1 MTQTGWNLF
10 IKQIQKESDGKY
22 SYHQAMTAASKIWR
36 ENPEVKAKYIA
47 LAAGSAS
54 SSDAVPLK
62 ATKGSKV
69 RARSSRKS
77 THATNSLDPDPVQS
91 AVADRAVRIATLQ
104 AKERKLKAK
113 QKIMRKQM
121 AHLELESSSSEESS
135 PEPVRRKKGRAP
147 KVVQESQ
154 DSDVSDE

>member
-54 SSDAVPLK
+54 SSDAVPPK

-77 THATNSLDPDPVQS
+77 THASDDSDPVQS

-121 AHLELESSSSEESS
+121 AHLELESSSSDESS
-135 PEPVRRKKGRAP
+135 PEPVRRKKGKAP